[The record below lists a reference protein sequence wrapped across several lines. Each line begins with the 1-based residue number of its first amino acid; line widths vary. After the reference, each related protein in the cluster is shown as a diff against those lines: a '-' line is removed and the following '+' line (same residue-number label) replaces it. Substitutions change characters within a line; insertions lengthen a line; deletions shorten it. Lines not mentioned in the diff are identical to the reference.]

1 MERIASIVLLAACI
15 AGLGYF
21 YMEKINRTIADQAIQ
36 AEMTILATAQAE
48 TDSIEAS
55 KAHFTIPH
63 DKDANTTSMVVLL
76 DGSESSDAE
85 GDSLAYSWALI
96 DGNAKLNSD
105 STDVTTFSASAGEYT
120 LKLTVTDNYGA
131 STSDEKTVSVAIE
144 PNTAPDAQIV
154 ATGLKED

>member
-1 MERIASIVLLAACI
+1 MERIASIVLLVACI

-21 YMEKINRTIADQAIQ
+21 YMEKIDRTIAEQAAQ
-36 AEMTILATAQAE
+36 AEMAILAATQAE

-76 DGSESSDAE
+76 DGSGSSDAE
-85 GDSLAYSWALI
+85 GDSLAYSWTLVG
-96 DGNAKLNSD
+96 GNAELNSD
-105 STDVTTFSASAGEYT
+105 SMDVTTFSASAGEYT

-131 STSDEKTVSVAIE
+131 STSNEKTVSVKEE
-144 PNTAPDAQIV
+144 PNTAPDAQII
-154 ATGLKED
+154 AAELKED

>member
-36 AEMTILATAQAE
+36 AEMAILATAQAE

-131 STSDEKTVSVAIE
+131 STSDEKTVSVATE
-144 PNTAPDAQIV
+144 PNTAPDVQIV

>member
-1 MERIASIVLLAACI
+1 
-15 AGLGYF
+15 
-21 YMEKINRTIADQAIQ
+21 MEKIDRTIADQAAQ
-36 AEMTILATAQAE
+36 AEMAIIAANQAE

-85 GDSLAYSWALI
+85 GDSLAYSWALVE
-96 DGNAKLNSD
+96 GNAELNSD
-105 STDVTTFSASAGEYT
+105 SMDVTTFSASAGEYT

-131 STSDEKTVSVAIE
+131 STSNEKTVSVTEE
-144 PNTAPDAQIV
+144 PNTAPEAQIV
-154 ATGLKED
+154 ATELKED

>member
-1 MERIASIVLLAACI
+1 MERIASIVLLVACI

-21 YMEKINRTIADQAIQ
+21 YMEEIDRTIAEQAAQ
-36 AEMTILATAQAE
+36 AEMAILAATQAK

-76 DGSESSDAE
+76 DGSGSSDAE
-85 GDSLAYSWALI
+85 GDSLAYSWSLI
-96 DGNAKLNSD
+96 DGNAELNSD
-105 STDVTTFSASAGEYT
+105 SMDVTTFSASAGEYT

-131 STSDEKTVSVAIE
+131 STSNEKTVSVTEE
-144 PNTAPDAQIV
+144 PNTAPDAQII
-154 ATGLKED
+154 ATELKED